1 MTILRCTCRP
11 MCGSLLADL
20 FPPESRG
27 LANGIFSWGVRTYKY
42 FPPSNLWL
50 VELRKSC
57 HLLKS
62 QNLEI
67 LSCFTF
73 FSQGG
78 ISNLW
83 LSTQVY
89 WGYGLAFLLGIQVRN
104 HVLFQVFLYL
114 RPREPNWTF
123 LVMVGEDPTC
133 SQHCLESLLP
143 PWSSSPWRN
152 QAGTLRHSLCGSFD
166 IFHLIWFP
174 LGKLWPFLWT
184 MSTIAVVSQ
193 LFDYFT
199 HLLFSCFCWL
209 RWQGDHVWVFVRDK
223 KFWKVFLGQGDHV

>member
-1 MTILRCTCRP
+1 MTRTIIILRCRP
-11 MCGSLLADL
+11 ICGSLLADL

-27 LANGIFSWGVRTYKY
+27 LANGIFSWGVRAYNY

-50 VELRKSC
+50 VELRNSF
-57 HLLKS
+57 HLLKTPKFR
-62 QNLEI
+62 NAVL
-67 LSCFTF
+67 LKVTF
-73 FSQGG
+73 YSEGR

-104 HVLFQVFLYL
+104 HILCQIFVDL

-152 QAGTLRHSLCGSFD
+152 QAGRLWSSSTFD
-166 IFHLIWFP
+166 DC
-174 LGKLWPFLWT
+174 
-184 MSTIAVVSQ
+184 V
-193 LFDYFT
+193 
-199 HLLFSCFCWL
+199 
-209 RWQGDHVWVFVRDK
+209 DH
-223 KFWKVFLGQGDHV
+223 DH

>member
-1 MTILRCTCRP
+1 MYILRCTCRP

-27 LANGIFSWGVRTYKY
+27 LANGIFSWGVRAYNY

-50 VELRKSC
+50 VELRNSC

-114 RPREPNWTF
+114 RPRELNWTF
-123 LVMVGEDPTC
+123 SVMVGEDPTC
-133 SQHCLESLLP
+133 SQHCLESSQL

-152 QAGTLRHSLCGSFD
+152 QAG
-166 IFHLIWFP
+166 
-174 LGKLWPFLWT
+174 KLWSS
-184 MSTIAVVSQ
+184 ST
-193 LFDYFT
+193 FDD
-199 HLLFSCFCWL
+199 CV
-209 RWQGDHVWVFVRDK
+209 DH
-223 KFWKVFLGQGDHV
+223 DH